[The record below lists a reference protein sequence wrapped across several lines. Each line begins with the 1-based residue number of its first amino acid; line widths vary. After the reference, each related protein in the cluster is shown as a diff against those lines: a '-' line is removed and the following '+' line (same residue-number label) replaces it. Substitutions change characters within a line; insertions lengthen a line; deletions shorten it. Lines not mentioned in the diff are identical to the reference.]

1 MNCVQTCCGEFIR
14 TILFVL
20 NFVFWGAGG
29 VILGV
34 GIYIKTQTAAL
45 DNMSLSTDSMETMS
59 YILIGLGCVVFAV
72 GLLGCC
78 GSLTQNVCM
87 LMTYFSIVSVI
98 FIGEI
103 ALSIAVYVKKDSIA
117 EQSRQTFQD
126 CMDEYNSPNAT
137 EIAKETVDTIQS
149 VLKCCG
155 EDGPADWSNTTIPLS
170 CCEGDDACTESE
182 AYQDGC
188 FTKINDFVT
197 KNSKFIGIG
206 VLGVAV
212 VELIGMGL
220 ACYLRTYISQRDE
233 YQAYSV

>member
-1 MNCVQTCCGEFIR
+1 MNCLQTCCGEFIR

-45 DNMSLSTDSMETMS
+45 DNVSLSTDSMETMS

-103 ALSIAVYVKKDSIA
+103 ALAIVVYVKKDTIA
-117 EQSRQTFQD
+117 DQSRETFRT
-126 CMDEYNSPNAT
+126 CMEEYNTPNAT

-155 EDGPADWSNTTIPLS
+155 EDGPGDWVNTTMPNS
-170 CCEGDDACTESE
+170 CCEGDDTCTVSE
-182 AYQDGC
+182 AYEDGC
-188 FTKINDFVT
+188 FTKIDEFVT

-206 VLGVAV
+206 VLAVAV